1 MTIQDNSEAIEAWD
15 GPLFE
20 RFARFRDIVT
30 DGLGAHGE
38 RALQLHPPQP
48 GDRVL
53 DIGCGFGDTA
63 HRIAGLVGPQG
74 HVLGVDAAPRFIES
88 ARDEYGAANVRFE
101 VADVERTTLGEGFD
115 LAFSRFGTM
124 FFANPVHALRNV
136 REALRPGGRLC
147 MVVSFRSAR
156 LHERVRCPGHRGIR
170 ARTECFPLLGQS
182 GHFAGRPA

>member
-1 MTIQDNSEAIEAWD
+1 VGRA
-15 GPLFE
+15 PFE

-115 LAFSRFGTM
+115 LAFSRRSSPTRSMRCATCARRCARAAGCAWSSRSVRRACTSA
-124 FFANPVHALRNV
+124 FAARVIEGSAPELSASR
-136 REALRPGGRLC
+136 
-147 MVVSFRSAR
+147 SSAR
-156 LHERVRCPGHRGIR
+156 AGIS
-170 ARTECFPLLGQS
+170 P
-182 GHFAGRPA
+182 AGRPSSR